1 MNTDIAKLLIKKE
14 IKPSYQRIK
23 ILDYLVSNPNHPTVE
38 QIYHDLVGEIPT
50 LSKTTDYNSIN
61 LFIEAGIVQPI
72 NIEDHETR
80 YDYNVSGLG
89 HFKCIECGGIHDFQL
104 ESDAFATSHL
114 NNYLIKEKN
123 VYCKGIC
130 PICLE
135 NKNEKLK
142 EVEQ

>member
-1 MNTDIAKLLIKKE
+1 MNTDIAKLLLKNE

-23 ILDYLVSNPNHPTVE
+23 ILDYLACNLNHPTVE

-50 LSKTTDYNSIN
+50 LSKTTVYNSIN

-72 NIEDHETR
+72 NIEDHEVR
-80 YDYNVSGLG
+80 YDYNVTGHG
-89 HFKCIECGGIHDFQL
+89 HFKCIECGGIYDFPL

-114 NNYLIKEKN
+114 KNFLVREKN

-130 PICLE
+130 PVCLE
-135 NKNEKLK
+135 NKNKSIK
-142 EVEQ
+142 EVE